1 MLSQNDFIKQSLALH
16 LFFARV
22 MMEHAFFLEAG
33 FGMKEWNLINQAEF
47 HRKAFESLLMDVVN
61 LANGVVSSPVLES
74 GEVVTDY
81 TMKAEMVSSNLTGTP
96 INIGITRAE
105 ANLTPGD
112 TVQNGAL
119 EEAVRRLNANA
130 ILLLKSMIQ
139 FKSSVLSAVLSCNL
153 FSNHYPLLIDHILR
167 EARFY
172 LELLQRIQNREAM
185 DVEREAFQQEA
196 FWNQI
201 MADHSKFIRGLL
213 DPTEV
218 DLFDIANSF
227 GTQFDQL
234 TAEVKEAMDGTMPL
248 GDVSANSLE
257 ATTQLRD
264 FKAQAAEGLLG
275 CSIRSMII
283 PLLSDHVLREANH
296 YLRLLR
302 MFEGALPEG

>member
-1 MLSQNDFIKQSLALH
+1 
-16 LFFARV
+16 
-22 MMEHAFFLEAG
+22 
-33 FGMKEWNLINQAEF
+33 
-47 HRKAFESLLMDVVN
+47 
-61 LANGVVSSPVLES
+61 
-74 GEVVTDY
+74 
-81 TMKAEMVSSNLTGTP
+81 
-96 INIGITRAE
+96 
-105 ANLTPGD
+105 
-112 TVQNGAL
+112 
-119 EEAVRRLNANA
+119 
-130 ILLLKSMIQ
+130 
-139 FKSSVLSAVLSCNL
+139 
-153 FSNHYPLLIDHILR
+153 
-167 EARFY
+167 
-172 LELLQRIQNREAM
+172 M